1 MDERAARD
9 VVLAHALETT
19 DDEHQ
24 LLRAEDRREASLSA
38 RNLCGLQGGRDAG
51 RDPAGS
57 FLQTRAALLLDGLE
71 RRAPTL
77 KAMRHPP
84 RLAPLASWLLPLAA
98 FLAGALTERIANP
111 HRMDLLS
118 PPLLG
123 VLGWNLLMYAILAA
137 SLVVPPL
144 RQRGAAL
151 FARPWLPE
159 GWRWRPRRGSP
170 ALAAAGARFALD
182 WQRLAAPLHLAR
194 GKRILH
200 LCAAL
205 FGAGVALSLYAR
217 GLTVE
222 YRVGWESTFLDAG
235 QVHAILSTL
244 FAPATWLFR
253 LPGFTPAEIAALR
266 FDAPGFVAGGA
277 RWVHLYAA
285 LLAIVVVIPRLLLAA
300 VARWKETHLRADFPL
315 DMGLPYYRKL
325 LGSLSPV
332 PLRLRVIPYSF
343 AVDAARGQALQAVAR
358 SMLGDTAQAAVMPGW
373 DYGADPLDMPA
384 PDAADEG
391 ATVTAALVNLSAT
404 PEAENHGAFLDHLA
418 RALPGKIVLAVDQSA
433 YAARLDGQA
442 GADRRLEERRRLWQD
457 FGTLH
462 KVPVTF
468 VDLLHPPDA

>member
-1 MDERAARD
+1 MDERAARE
-9 VVLAHALETT
+9 VVLAHAIETT

-24 LLRAEDRREASLSA
+24 LLRAEERREASLSA

-57 FLQTRAALLLDGLE
+57 FLQIRAALLLDGLE
-71 RRAPTL
+71 RRVPAL

-84 RLAPLASWLLPLAA
+84 RLIGPAGWLVPVAG

-123 VLGWNLLMYAILAA
+123 VLGWNLLMYAILVVSAA
-137 SLVVPPL
+137 VPPL
-144 RQRGAAL
+144 RRRGAAL
-151 FARPWLPE
+151 FARPWLPD
-159 GWRWRPRRGSP
+159 GWRWPRRRAPS
-170 ALAAAGARFALD
+170 ALAAAGARFAID
-182 WQRLAAPLHLAR
+182 WQRLASPLHLAR

-200 LCAAL
+200 LSAAL

-235 QVHAILSTL
+235 QVHAILSVL
-244 FAPATWLFR
+244 FAPAVWLFQ
-253 LPGFTPAEIAALR
+253 LPGFTPAEVAALR
-266 FDAPGFVAGGA
+266 FDAAGSVAGGA

-285 LLAIVVVIPRLLLAA
+285 LLAIVIVIPRLLLAA
-300 VARWKETHLRADFPL
+300 VSRWKETHLRADFPL
-315 DMGLPYYRKL
+315 DLGLPYYRKL

-332 PLRLRVIPYSF
+332 PLRLRVVPYSF
-343 AVDAARGQALQAVAR
+343 AIDETRGQALQAVAR
-358 SMLGDTAQAAVMPGW
+358 SMLGDTAQAVVQPAL
-373 DYGADPLDMPA
+373 DYGADPEDMPS
-384 PDAADEG
+384 PDAAGEP

-404 PEAENHGAFLDHLA
+404 PEAENHGTFLDHLA
-418 RALPGKIVLAVDQSA
+418 RALPGKVVLAVDQSA

-457 FGTLH
+457 FGSLH

-468 VDLLHPPDA
+468 IDLRHPPDA

>member
-9 VVLAHALETT
+9 VVLAHAIETT

-51 RDPAGS
+51 RDPAGR
-57 FLQTRAALLLDGLE
+57 FLETRAALLLDGLE
-71 RRAPTL
+71 RRAPAVRAL
-77 KAMRHPP
+77 RHPH
-84 RLAPLASWLLPLAA
+84 RLAALAGWLLPLAA
-98 FLAGALTERIANP
+98 FLAGALAERIANP

-123 VLGWNLLMYAILAA
+123 VLAWNLLMYAILAVSA
-137 SLVVPPL
+137 AVPSL
-144 RQRGAAL
+144 RRRGTAL
-151 FARPWLPE
+151 FARPWLPA
-159 GWRWRPRRGSP
+159 GWNRRRGSS
-170 ALAAAGARFALD
+170 ALATAGTRFALD

-205 FGAGVALSLYAR
+205 FGAGIALSLYAR

-222 YRVGWESTFLDAG
+222 YRVGWESTFLDAS
-235 QVHAILSTL
+235 QVHAILGVL

-253 LPGFTPAEIAALR
+253 VPGFTPAEIAALR
-266 FDAPGFVAGGA
+266 FDADGFATGGA

-285 LLAIVVVIPRLLLAA
+285 LLTIVVVIPRLALAA
-300 VARWKETHLRADFPL
+300 VARWKETRLRADFPL

-343 AVDAARGQALQAVAR
+343 AVDAARGRALQAVAR
-358 SMLGDTAQAAVMPGW
+358 SMLGDTAQATVLPGW
-373 DYGADPLDMPA
+373 DYGADPQDMPA
-384 PDAADEG
+384 PDSAGEP